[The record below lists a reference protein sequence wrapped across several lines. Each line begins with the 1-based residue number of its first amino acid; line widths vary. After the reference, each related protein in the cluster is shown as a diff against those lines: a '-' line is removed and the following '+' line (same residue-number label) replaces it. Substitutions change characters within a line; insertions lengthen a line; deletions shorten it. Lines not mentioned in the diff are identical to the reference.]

1 MHLSKQQLRNPMI
14 VLVAVALL
22 GPAFAGCV
30 TGDGGDGSA
39 SFYVK
44 DAPSDEFKHV
54 NVTFSEVQ
62 VHFAGNGSSEDA
74 ADEEGDGQWITVVDE
89 ERTVDLLNFQQEDS
103 RAFLGEANLTAGT
116 YTQIRVTV
124 DDAYG
129 ISADD
134 GSREDITVSSGTVK
148 VVRSFEIAE
157 GEETRV
163 ILDIDLDRSLREQ
176 GNGQWRMTPVIGKTI
191 VEENP
196 STPNGDQPDEAGA
209 QGNQSN
215 GDGNATADTSQDG
228 MAPMTAYVKDAPTD
242 EFDEIWI
249 EFDTVEVHFAG
260 NGSEDNESEE
270 NETAEVEEDEGNETA
285 GNESGGNA
293 SAGNESGNE
302 TLEQQSADEENE
314 TEEDDG
320 RWITVFNGT
329 KQVDLLRFNETGAKA
344 FLGEAD
350 VPTGKYTQIRIN
362 VTDAWGI
369 QDGNRTNITVSSGTV
384 KVVRPWD
391 VSDNGTI
398 AQVTV
403 DLDLDRSLRQQGNG
417 DWRMTPV
424 IGKVLIDHVE
434 DDPRADQPNGQA
446 QSQQGSEDDEAEGQ
460 GGNQSANTAQEAP
473 QGNASAYVKDAPTD
487 EFDEIWLNVSEIR
500 VHWVGNETNETDD
513 TGEWVTLFNGTRE
526 VNLLNFSEEGAKAF
540 LGNTTIPVGN
550 YTQIRLNVT
559 DAWGIQDG
567 SRTTITV
574 ASDQAMIVR
583 PFEVTEN
590 GTTEIVIDVD
600 LDESLRQQGD
610 GEWRMTPVIGKIL
623 IDHVDEATNEDVP
636 DGAQS

>member
-14 VLVAVALL
+14 ILAAVALL

-44 DAPSDEFKHV
+44 DAPSDEFEHV
-54 NVTFSEVQ
+54 NVTFSQVQ
-62 VHFAGNGSSEDA
+62 VHFAGNGSDGNES
-74 ADEEGDGQWITVVDE
+74 DEGEWITVVDE
-89 ERTVDLLNFQQEDS
+89 ERTVDLLNFQEENS

-134 GSREDITVSSGTVK
+134 GSREDIVVSRGTVK
-148 VVRSFEIAE
+148 VVRSVEIAE

-176 GNGQWRMTPVIGKTI
+176 GNGQWRMTPVIGQTI

-209 QGNQSN
+209 QGDQSSD
-215 GDGNATADTSQDG
+215 DGSATADSQDG

-242 EFDEIWI
+242 EFDEIWLK
-249 EFDTVEVHFAG
+249 FDTVEVHYAG
-260 NGSEDNESEE
+260 NGSDDDGSE
-270 NETAEVEEDEGNETA
+270 
-285 GNESGGNA
+285 
-293 SAGNESGNE
+293 GNESGNE
-302 TLEQQSADEENE
+302 TSGNE
-314 TEEDDG
+314 SEEDDG

-329 KQVDLLRFNETGAKA
+329 KEVDLLRFNETGAKA

-434 DDPRADQPNGQA
+434 DDPRADQPNSQA

-473 QGNASAYVKDAPTD
+473 QGNASAFVKDAPTD

-500 VHWVGNETNETDD
+500 VHWVGDQSNEANETDD
-513 TGEWVTLFNGTRE
+513 AGEWITLFNGTRE
-526 VNLLNFSEEGAKAF
+526 VNLLNFSEEGARAF

-559 DAWGIQDG
+559 DAWGIQNG
-567 SRTTITV
+567 SRTNITV

-590 GTTEIVIDVD
+590 GTIEVVIDVD
-600 LDESLRQQGD
+600 LDESLRQQGNGD
-610 GEWRMTPVIGKIL
+610 WRMTPVIGKVL
-623 IDHVDEATNEDVP
+623 VDHVDEASHEDVP